1 MSHSQARSRSIFW
14 DLAGAVIKQ
23 AANGTGP
30 KVGSRVMGMVNA
42 RILIAWQI
50 TSRDARRKLELLYP
64 VKESHQIDDA
74 SAA

>member
-1 MSHSQARSRSIFW
+1 
-14 DLAGAVIKQ
+14 
-23 AANGTGP
+23 
-30 KVGSRVMGMVNA
+30 MGMVNA